1 MSSSCRNSFTCF
13 CTNSKRSPPHTVA
26 TRRSRG
32 TLGTSRESP
41 APRPPRCGW
50 RPPRPLPL
58 PMPTLPG
65 VIVASRLASVDQSR
79 GLVSVRWAGDIW
91 TVLTGAVE
99 RHIGESPQL

>member
-32 TLGTSRESP
+32 TLDTSRESS
-41 APRPPRCGW
+41 APRPSRW
-50 RPPRPLPL
+50 RPPPPRPLA
-58 PMPTLPG
+58 MPTLPG